1 LRALDQQRTIYAED
15 GYEFGYEERTG
26 GHAPMVEDTADCDH
40 RSPSP
45 FLGTPRQWGPLRIRS
60 EEPTEHDI
68 TEAPGGLRISEAL
81 GLFPKDL
88 DPAGGS
94 LRVLHGK
101 GNKARTAPLPGDA
114 AEAVNRWLDCRNRRR
129 LTGRHPLFCTLKG
142 EPLWDSYVRELCKRL
157 AAKARI
163 EKRVHPHGLRH
174 GWALGQ
180 VQAGT
185 SLNAIQQLLGDRSP
199 HTTSVLS
206 ASDRR
211 LSTCLC
217 CAINSS
223 TGYADPSAGERRSSN
238 AGTYRCAS
246 AKPPNRT
253 RV

>member
-1 LRALDQQRTIYAED
+1 MRKMAMSSAMRNVPAGMLRWWR
-15 GYEFGYEERTG
+15 
-26 GHAPMVEDTADCDH
+26 
-40 RSPSP
+40 
-45 FLGTPRQWGPLRIRS
+45 TPRIATIEARARFWEHRDNGGRRASGPRNQPNTTSLRRW
-60 EEPTEHDI
+60 
-68 TEAPGGLRISEAL
+68 GLRISEAL
-81 GLFPKDL
+81 ALFPKDL

-129 LTGRHPLFCTLKG
+129 LTVRHPLFCTLKG

-199 HTTSVLS
+199 HPTSVLS

-223 TGYADPSAGERRSSN
+223 TGYADPSAGERRSSD